1 MTMSSR
7 NISAGAYDSRVAVS
21 SSEDVVEARQH
32 GRNLA
37 TSLGFSASEA
47 TLIAA
52 AISEL
57 ARNIVRYAGHGEIIM
72 RATHDSMLFVI
83 ARDSGPGIA
92 DMQAAMRSGYSTSGG
107 LGLGLAGVRRIADH
121 FEIVSNSNGTT
132 VTLGKRR
139 R

>member
-7 NISAGAYDSRVAVS
+7 SMNAGAYDSRVVVS

-32 GRNLA
+32 GRKLA
-37 TSLGFSASEA
+37 TSLGFSPSEA

-57 ARNIVRYAGHGEIIM
+57 ARNIVRYADHGEIIM
-72 RATHDSMLFVI
+72 RATHDGMLFVI
-83 ARDSGPGIA
+83 ARDNGPGIA

-121 FEIVSNSNGTT
+121 FEIVSNSSGTT
-132 VTLGKRR
+132 VV
-139 R
+139 